1 MVQSCKSF
9 HSWRKFD
16 ENSPIMMKTSIKPL
30 LIAAFFGAAFTMGL
44 KKGKWENLS
53 SLDQWRNFKSET
65 LKPQWKLDE
74 GAIYL
79 TEKGGGD
86 IVTKKEYENFELQL
100 EWRISEG
107 GNSGIMFHVL
117 ENDQVK
123 TPWNSGPE
131 MQVLDNAKHPD
142 AKIKTHRAGDN
153 YDLQSSSEETV
164 KPAMQ
169 WNKAKLIVNQG
180 KVEHWLN
187 GKKVVEYQL
196 GSPEWE
202 AQFQKSK
209 FKSLPFYGKGKK
221 GHIALQDHGDKVWFR
236 KIKIREL

>member
-1 MVQSCKSF
+1 
-9 HSWRKFD
+9 
-16 ENSPIMMKTSIKPL
+16 MMKTSIKPL

-53 SLDQWRNFKSET
+53 ALDQWRNFKSET

-74 GAIYL
+74 GAICL

-209 FKSLPFYGKGKK
+209 FRSLPFYGKGKK
-221 GHIALQDHGDKVWFR
+221 GRIALQDHGDKVWFR